1 MKPPDQGDNTCFSL
15 KHPCCGTLCK
25 QPAQIKANT
34 ISPCHSFDKC
44 VAELLRIWA
53 FRNAWRWLLWLG
65 RQLQT
70 DLVLF
75 FFYRCFVLFLA
86 FCPDWS
92 AAQGQIFFI
101 YFLFAIQVTWTV
113 LLAYGWHSI
122 KICCL
127 NDWILCWELKDL
139 TITSSWVDG
148 CSTISQKWA
157 KGLLISI
164 YKGFPQQII
173 VGQFHKEKH

>member
-75 FFYRCFVLFLA
+75 FFLSLFCFVFSFLPRLICCTRA
-86 FCPDWS
+86 NIFYL
-92 AAQGQIFFI
+92 FFI
-101 YFLFAIQVTWTV
+101 RYPSDLNSAFGIWLALNKNLLPERLNPLLRVEESNHYFFLSRWLFN
-113 LLAYGWHSI
+113 H
-122 KICCL
+122 
-127 NDWILCWELKDL
+127 
-139 TITSSWVDG
+139 ITE
-148 CSTISQKWA
+148 
-157 KGLLISI
+157 
-164 YKGFPQQII
+164 
-173 VGQFHKEKH
+173 VGQGTTY